1 MTLDKL
7 PVGHQATVT
16 SLNGEGP
23 LMQRLMVLGI
33 LEGSRITMLRRSIGG
48 DPLEI
53 DVMGY
58 CLSLRK
64 AEARY
69 IAIDAA

>member
-7 PVGHQATVT
+7 PVGQEALVT
-16 SLNGEGP
+16 RLDGEGP
-23 LMQRLMVLGI
+23 LIQRLMVLGI
-33 LEGSRITMLRRSIGG
+33 LEGSRIIMIRRAIGG

-64 AEARY
+64 AEARHV
-69 IAIDAA
+69 AIDIV